1 MYSVPLGGP
10 SSPKVK
16 FAGDSP
22 LEQAGFEL
30 VVPPSFRSC
39 PDRPRDDL
47 DRHKAHRRSGHRL
60 ADRRGVGRANFDD
73 VSAGGLR
80 RTLLAMCLL
89 KSSSKSDRSTN
100 LLERRNTRRD
110 LYLRPLPGGRKTDQN
125 SSARGSHGRLRPLP
139 PSERLLHLSS
149 QTPMHADPEADHQ
162 ALGA

>member
-1 MYSVPLGGP
+1 MGEMVRGAHRQRRSAAHCDHSA
-10 SSPKVK
+10 SSP
-16 FAGDSP
+16 SR
-22 LEQAGFEL
+22 EL
-30 VVPPSFRSC
+30 LRESVDAAAWTINLPGG
-39 PDRPRDDL
+39 RPRS
-47 DRHKAHRRSGHRL
+47 R
-60 ADRRGVGRANFDD
+60 RANFDD